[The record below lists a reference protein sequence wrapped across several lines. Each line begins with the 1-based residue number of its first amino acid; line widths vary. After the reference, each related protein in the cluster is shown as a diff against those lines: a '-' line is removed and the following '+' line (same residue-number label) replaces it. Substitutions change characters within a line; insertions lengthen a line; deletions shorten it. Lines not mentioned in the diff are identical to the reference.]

1 MPHREYIRLVPDADT
16 AVLFL
21 HGIVG
26 TPRHFDARLPLVHL
40 VPENWSVYTVL
51 LPGHGGSVADFSAAT
66 MQQWKQY
73 VWKTFDSLAET
84 HQRVILV
91 GHSMGT
97 LFALQLAM
105 EHRENV
111 PFLFLIA
118 VPLCPQISLAS
129 VTHSWRLIF
138 AGNRGLNE
146 KQNAM
151 YQCGS
156 VTLTRKL
163 WEYIPWSRNFLSLLA
178 EARNTKNSLPL
189 LQTKCVAI
197 QSQHD
202 EMVSRR
208 SSKFLKECSCVQCY
222 ELQESTHFYYSPE
235 ETQFVQNTFLELI
248 REVEG

>member
-1 MPHREYIRLVPDADT
+1 MPHREYIRLVPGADT

-21 HGIVG
+21 HGIAG

-51 LPGHGGSVADFSAAT
+51 LPGHGGSVEDFSAAT
-66 MQQWKQY
+66 MQHWKQY
-73 VWKTFDSLAET
+73 VWGTFDSLAET

-105 EHRENV
+105 EKQERI
-111 PFLFLIA
+111 PFLLLIA
-118 VPLCPQISLAS
+118 APLCPRLSLSS
-129 VTHSWRLIF
+129 VIHSWSLIF
-138 AGNRGLNE
+138 AGNRGLSE
-146 KQNAM
+146 KENAM

-163 WEYIPWSRNFLSLLA
+163 WKYIPWSRNFLSLLV
-178 EARNTKNSLPL
+178 EANRTKRAMPH

-197 QSQHD
+197 QSRHD
-202 EMVSRR
+202 ELVARR
-208 SSKFLKECSCVQCY
+208 SAKFLKNCTCVQCY
-222 ELQESTHFYYSPE
+222 ELQKSTHFSYAPD